1 MKGLIAWF
9 VKNPVAANLLMVAMF
24 ISGIFGYASLEREF
38 LPGTTINGMT
48 VSVTWNGA
56 SPRDVNEQIVTR
68 VEEAVDGL
76 DGIDYIE
83 ANAREGGAEISIR
96 TKLGIDYEKML
107 DQVKSRVDGIQNL
120 PPDSFRPQVFR
131 WDARVDVMY
140 LALYGQVDRLT
151 LQRAGNDLRLKLTQL
166 PGLQLTDQVS
176 KVPEQVTIEV
186 SEDALRRY
194 NLTFSQVSQAI
205 SGSSVNLSA
214 GTVETTGGNLQ
225 LRARNLADSKSEFD
239 EIIIRQTSD
248 GGIVTVGDVANVI
261 DGFDDDKFAATFRGQ
276 PAAIFQVLSPDTM
289 NITKSGEAIRKFET
303 EIQESLPSNLTFSI
317 WFDGSTVFDSRM
329 SLISSNAFWGL
340 VLVLIILMLF
350 LRPKVAIWVTIGIA
364 AAFAGALALSLFPF
378 LPFARITLNM
388 ISLFAFLLVIG
399 IVVDDAIVV
408 GESIHFHSENGIS
421 GERGAIAGA
430 NMVVKPVYFA
440 VITTIMMFVPMMLL
454 SGPIRTMFE
463 QISLVVIA
471 VLIFSLIEAFF
482 ILPAH
487 LRNLKPIDPSEVK
500 GIMKFQHALA
510 ESLNTFARTFFRP
523 LIASLIKFRYIT
535 FSVFFGLMC
544 MAIMLLQSGIAPSS
558 FLPEVEGD
566 MIQVEIRFPE
576 GTTFERREQV
586 RQQVD
591 AGVLRLN
598 AESEDLFGVKDDII
612 SHPGT
617 ITQGRG
623 VQGFL
628 GLIETSKRNN
638 TSTRDIADKLEE
650 FVGPVSDA
658 FRVDYG
664 FTEGNFGGGGGV
676 SYAAASTN
684 EDDLR
689 AAILDL
695 KEEVSTYNGVVGT
708 WDTLESSASEIRFNM
723 KPGAET
729 LGITLQEVTRQVRQ
743 AFFGQEVQ
751 RLPRNGEDV
760 RVMVR
765 YPLAARESI
774 DSLNDLRIRGANG
787 VEVPLYSVADVS
799 FAEGVSRIQ
808 RRDRKQVAYTG
819 ARVRG
824 NPQAISE
831 IKAQIDADFFPQ
843 WKLRHPN
850 VEQIII
856 GDDEVQSTFMREMM
870 VSGIAILFMMYGL
883 LAIAFKSYAQPLLI
897 MIAIPFA
904 FIGMIFGNLITDV
917 PFGVMSVFG
926 FFAASGVAVNDNLVL
941 IDYVNRLRDKGVG
954 AYQAML
960 DACVARFRPIL
971 LTSVTTFV
979 GITPILAETSTQSQ
993 FLKPMVVALAF
1004 VVLFDFFLT
1013 LMLVPA
1019 MYGMGVDISRFFKGL
1034 WSGVKQPPLGSNYD
1048 PDMILAL
1055 EGMDIEEDVLDDK
1068 NRVESFGI
1076 GDTPSP
1082 AE

>member
-24 ISGIFGYASLEREF
+24 ISGIFGYLNLEREF
-38 LPGTTINGMT
+38 LPGTTFNGMT
-48 VSVTWNGA
+48 VAVTWNGA

-83 ANAREGGAEISIR
+83 ANAREGGATINIR

-107 DQVKSRVDGIQNL
+107 DQVKNQVDGIQNL

-131 WDARVDVMY
+131 WDARVDMMY
-140 LALYGQVDRLT
+140 LALYGQVDRLE

-166 PGLQLTDQVS
+166 PGLQLTNQIS

-186 SEDALRRY
+186 SEAALRRY

-239 EIIIRQTSD
+239 KIIIRQTSD
-248 GGIVTVGDVANVI
+248 GGVVTVGDVANVI
-261 DGFDDDKFAATFRGQ
+261 DGFDDNKFAATFRGQ

-289 NITKSGEAIRKFET
+289 NITKSGEAIRKFEE
-303 EIQESLPSNLTFSI
+303 EIQDSLPSDLKFSI

-329 SLISSNAFWGL
+329 DLISGNALSGL

-364 AAFAGALALSLFPF
+364 AAFAGALAIAP
-378 LPFARITLNM
+378 AIGVTLNM

-454 SGPIRTMFE
+454 TGPIRSMFE

-487 LRNLKPIDPSEVK
+487 LRKLKPVNPSDVK
-500 GIMKFQHALA
+500 GILKFQHALA
-510 ESLNTFARTFFRP
+510 ESLNTFARKFFRP
-523 LIASLIKFRYIT
+523 LIATLIRVRYVT
-535 FSVFFGLMC
+535 CAVFFGLMC
-544 MAIMLLQSGIAPSS
+544 TAIMLLQSGIAPSS

-566 MIQVEIRFPE
+566 MIQVNIRFPE

-591 AGVLRLN
+591 DGINRIN
-598 AESEDLFGVKDDII
+598 EG
-612 SHPGT
+612 G
-617 ITQGRG
+617 G

-628 GLIETSKRNN
+628 GLIATAERNN
-638 TSTRDIADKLEE
+638 TATRDIADKLEE
-650 FVGPVSDA
+650 YVGPISDA

-676 SYAAASTN
+676 RYAVASSN

-708 WDTLESSASEIRFNM
+708 WDNLESSASEIQFNM

-824 NPQAISE
+824 NPQAIGE
-831 IKAQIDADFFPQ
+831 IKSQINEDFFPD

-850 VEQIII
+850 VAQVIV
-856 GDDEVQSTFMREMM
+856 GDDEVQTTFMKEMM
-870 VSGIAILFMMYGL
+870 ISGVAILFMMYGL

-941 IDYVNRLRDKGVG
+941 IDYVNRLRAKGVG

-979 GITPILAETSTQSQ
+979 GITPILFETSTQSQ

-1004 VVLFDFFLT
+1004 GVLFDFFLT

-1019 MYGMGVDISRFFKGL
+1019 MYGIGVDISRFFKGL
-1034 WSGVKQPPLGSNYD
+1034 WTGEKQALLGSQYD

-1055 EGMDIEEDVLDDK
+1055 EGMDIKDDK
-1068 NRVESFGI
+1068 DDAAEIFGI
-1076 GDTPSP
+1076 GGAPSP

>member
-1 MKGLIAWF
+1 MKGLITWF

-24 ISGIFGYASLEREF
+24 VGGIFGYMNLEREF

-48 VSVTWNGA
+48 VSVAWNGA

-83 ANAREGGAEISIR
+83 ANAREGGATINVR
-96 TKLGIDYEKML
+96 TKLGIDYDKLL
-107 DQVKSRVDGIQNL
+107 DEVKNRVDGIQNL

-131 WDARVDVMY
+131 WDARPDIMY
-140 LALYGQVDRLT
+140 LALYGQEDRLT
-151 LQRAGNDLRLKLTQL
+151 LQREANKLRLKITQL
-166 PGLQLTDQVS
+166 SGLQLTEQIS
-176 KVPEQVTIEV
+176 KLPEQVTIEV
-186 SEDALRRY
+186 SEEALRRF

-205 SGSSVNLSA
+205 SSSSINLSA
-214 GTVETTGGNLQ
+214 GNVETTGGNLQ
-225 LRARNLADSKSEFD
+225 LRTRNLADSKAEF
-239 EIIIRQTSD
+239 ENIIIRQSSD
-248 GGIVTVGDVANVI
+248 GGIVRVGDVANVI

-276 PAAIFQVLSPDTM
+276 PAAVFQVLSPDKM
-289 NITKSGEAIRKFET
+289 NITDAGEAIRKFEV
-303 EIQESLPSNLTFSI
+303 EIQDSLPANLDFAI
-317 WFDGSTVFDSRM
+317 WFDGSTMFDSRM
-329 SLISSNAFWGL
+329 SLISGNALSGMFL
-340 VLVLIILMLF
+340 VLLVLMLF
-350 LRPKVAIWVTIGIA
+350 LRPKVAFWVTIGIA
-364 AAFAGALALSLFPF
+364 AAFSGAIAIAPF
-378 LPFARITLNM
+378 IGVTLNM

-408 GESIHFHSENGIS
+408 GESVHFHVENGIY
-421 GERGAIAGA
+421 GERGAVSGA

-454 SGPIRTMFE
+454 SGPIRSMFE

-487 LRNLKPIDPSEVK
+487 LRHLKPVDPDKVT
-500 GIMKFQHALA
+500 GILKFQHRLA
-510 ESLNTFARTFFRP
+510 ESLNTFARKIFRP
-523 LIASLIKFRYIT
+523 LVAKLINFRYIT
-535 FSVFFGLMC
+535 VSVFFGLMC
-544 MAIMLLQSGIAPSS
+544 MAIMLLQSGIAPSA

-566 MIQVEIRFPE
+566 MIQVNIRFPE

-591 AGVLRLN
+591 DGIARLN
-598 AESEDLFGVKDDII
+598 ADSEKLFGVEEGII

-617 ITQGRG
+617 TTQSRG

-628 GLIETSKRNN
+628 GLIETDKRNN
-638 TSTRDIADKLEE
+638 ISTRDISDKLEE
-650 FVGPVSDA
+650 YVGPVSDA
-658 FRVDYG
+658 YRVDFG
-664 FTEGNFGGGGGV
+664 FTQGNFGGGGGLRFAV
-676 SYAAASTN
+676 ASDN

-695 KEEVSTYNGVVGT
+695 KEEVADYNGVVGT
-708 WDTLESSASEIRFNM
+708 WDTLESSASEIRFTM
-723 KPGAET
+723 KPGAES
-729 LGITLQEVTRQVRQ
+729 LGLTLQDVSRQVRQ

-774 DSLNDLRIRGANG
+774 DSLNDLRIRAANG
-787 VEVPLYSVADVS
+787 VEVPLYSIADVS

-824 NPQAISE
+824 NPQQLSE
-831 IKAQIDADFFPQ
+831 IKTQLDEEFLPQ
-843 WKLRHPN
+843 WALRHPN
-850 VEQIII
+850 VEKIEI
-856 GDDEVQSTFMREMM
+856 GEDEIQTTLKRELS
-870 VSGIAILFMMYGL
+870 VSMLAILFMMYGL

-904 FIGMIFGNLITDV
+904 FIGMIFGNLVTGV
-917 PFGVMSVFG
+917 PFGMMSVFG

-941 IDYVNRLRDKGVG
+941 IDYVNRLRAKGVG

-971 LTSVTTFV
+971 LTSVTTFI
-979 GITPILAETSTQSQ
+979 GITPILFETSSQSE

-1004 VVLFDFFLT
+1004 GVLFDFFLT

-1019 MYGMGVDISRFFKGL
+1019 MYGVGVDISRFFKGL
-1034 WSGVKQPPLGSNYD
+1034 WRGEKQQPLGSKYD

-1055 EGMDIEEDVLDDK
+1055 EGMDIVTKDEA
-1068 NRVESFGI
+1068 VEPFGT
-1076 GDTPSP
+1076 DEAPVP

>member
-1 MKGLIAWF
+1 MKNLIAWF

-24 ISGIFGYASLEREF
+24 VSGAFGYMSLEREF

-48 VSVTWNGA
+48 VSVVWNGA

-83 ANAREGGAEISIR
+83 ATASEGGASINIR

-107 DQVKSRVDGIQNL
+107 DQVKNRVDGIQNL
-120 PPDSFRPQVFR
+120 PPDAFRPQVFR
-131 WDARVDVMY
+131 WDAEVDIMY

-166 PGLQLTDQVS
+166 PGLQLTEQIS
-176 KVPEQVTIEV
+176 KVPEQVTIEI
-186 SEDALRRY
+186 SEDALLRY

-205 SGSSVNLSA
+205 SASSVNLSA

-225 LRARNLADSKSEFD
+225 LRARNLADSKAEF
-239 EIIIRQTSD
+239 EKIIIRQSSS
-248 GGIVTVGDVANVI
+248 GGIVRVGDVANVI
-261 DGFDDDKFAATFRGQ
+261 DGFDDDKFAAAFRGQ
-276 PAAIFQVLSPDTM
+276 PAAIFRVISPETS
-289 NITKSGEAIRKFET
+289 NITEAGEAIRAFEK
-303 EIQESLPSNLTFSI
+303 EIQASLPPDLTFSI
-317 WFDGSTVFDSRM
+317 WFDGSTMFDSRM
-329 SLISSNAFWGL
+329 TLISSNALSGMA
-340 VLVLIILMLF
+340 LVLIVLMLF
-350 LRPKVAIWVTIGIA
+350 LRPKVAIWVTLGIA
-364 AAFAGALALSLFPF
+364 AAFAGALAIAP
-378 LPFARITLNM
+378 AIGITLNM

-408 GESIHFHSENGIS
+408 GESVHFHVENGID
-421 GERGAIAGA
+421 GERGAVAGA
-430 NMVVKPVYFA
+430 GMVVKPVYFA

-454 SGPIRTMFE
+454 SGPIRSMFE

-487 LRNLKPIDPSEVK
+487 LRHLKPVDPEKVT
-500 GIMKFQHALA
+500 GILKFQHNLA
-510 ESLNTFARTFFRP
+510 ESLNTFARKIFRP
-523 LIASLIKFRYIT
+523 LVATLLHFRYIT
-535 FSVFFGLMC
+535 VSVFLGLMV
-544 MAIMLLQSGIAPSS
+544 MAVMLLGSGVAPSA

-566 MIQVEIRFPE
+566 MIQVNIRFPE

-591 AGVLRLN
+591 SGIDRLN
-598 AESEDLFGVKDDII
+598 ADSEKLFGTEEGII

-617 ITQGRG
+617 ITEGRG

-628 GLIETSKRNN
+628 GLLDSSKRNN
-638 TSTRDIADKLEE
+638 VSTREIADKLEE
-650 FVGPVSDA
+650 YVGPVSDA

-664 FTEGNFGGGGGV
+664 FTEGGFGGGGGLFFAV
-676 SYAAASTN
+676 ASDD
-684 EDDLR
+684 EDDLK
-689 AAILDL
+689 AAVLDL
-695 KEEVSTYNGVVGT
+695 KEEVSTFSGVVGT
-708 WDTLESSASEIRFNM
+708 WDNLESSASEIRFNM
-723 KPGAET
+723 KPGAES
-729 LGITLQEVTRQVRQ
+729 LGITLQDVTRQVRQ

-787 VEVPLYSVADVS
+787 VEVPLYSVAEVS
-799 FAEGVSRIQ
+799 FAEGVSRIR
-808 RRDRKQVAYTG
+808 RRDRKQVGYTG
-819 ARVRG
+819 GRVRG
-824 NPQAISE
+824 EPQVQGE
-831 IKAQIDADFFPQ
+831 VRAQLEEEFFPA

-850 VEQIII
+850 VEKVEV
-856 GDDEVQSTFMREMM
+856 GEDEIQTTLVRELSI
-870 VSGIAILFMMYGL
+870 SGIAILFMMYGL

-904 FIGMIFGNLITDV
+904 FIGMIFGNLITGV
-917 PFGVMSVFG
+917 PFGMMSVFG

-941 IDYVNRLRDKGVG
+941 IDYVNRLRAKGVG

-979 GITPILAETSTQSQ
+979 GIMPILFETSTQSE

-1004 VVLFDFFLT
+1004 GVLFDFFLT

-1019 MYGMGVDISRFFKGL
+1019 LYGVGVDISRFFKGL
-1034 WSGVKQPPLGSNYD
+1034 WTGEKQAPLGSQYD

-1055 EGMDIEEDVLDDK
+1055 EDMEIASDVDPMDTHNTGGNK
-1068 NRVESFGI
+1068 M
-1076 GDTPSP
+1076 PAP

>member
-1 MKGLIAWF
+1 MRGLIAWF

-24 ISGIFGYASLEREF
+24 VSGIFGYLNLEREF
-38 LPGTTINGMT
+38 LPGTTVNGMT
-48 VSVTWNGA
+48 VSVVWNGA

-83 ANAREGGAEISIR
+83 ATAREGGATVNVR
-96 TKLGIDYEKML
+96 TKLGIDYEKLL
-107 DQVKSRVDGIQNL
+107 DEVKNRVDGIQNL
-120 PPDSFRPQVFR
+120 PPDAFTPQVFR
-131 WDARVDVMY
+131 WDQRFDIMF
-140 LALYGQVDRLT
+140 LALYGQVDRLE
-151 LQRAGNDLRLKLTQL
+151 LQRAANDLRLKLTQL
-166 PGLQLTDQVS
+166 PGLQLTEQIS
-176 KVPEQVTIEV
+176 KVPEQVTIEI

-225 LRARNLADSKSEFD
+225 LRARNLADSKVEF
-239 EIIIRQTSD
+239 EQIIIRQAPN
-248 GGIVTVGDVANVI
+248 GGIVRVGDVANVI
-261 DGFDDDKFAATFRGQ
+261 DGFDNNKFAAAFRGQ
-276 PAAIFQVLSPDTM
+276 PAAIFQVKSPDTM
-289 NITKSGEAIRKFET
+289 NITEAGEAIRKFEE
-303 EIQESLPSNLTFSI
+303 EIKESLPSNLKFNI

-329 SLISSNAFWGL
+329 DLISGNALSGMA
-340 VLVLIILMLF
+340 LVLIILMLF

-364 AAFAGALALSLFPF
+364 AAFAGALAIAPSIG
-378 LPFARITLNM
+378 ITLNM

-408 GESIHFHSENGIS
+408 GESVHFHVENGVS

-454 SGPIRTMFE
+454 SGPIRSMFE

-487 LRNLKPIDPSEVK
+487 LRHLKEVDPKEVK
-500 GIMKFQHALA
+500 GIMKFQHNLA
-510 ESLNTFARTFFRP
+510 ESLNTFARKVFRP
-523 LIASLIKFRYIT
+523 LIATLLRFRYIT
-535 FSVFFGLMC
+535 VSVFTGLMIT
-544 MAIMLLQSGIAPSS
+544 AIMLLQSGIAPSA

-566 MIQVEIRFPE
+566 MIQVDIRFPE

-586 RQQVD
+586 RQQVED
-591 AGVLRLN
+591 GIARLN
-598 AESEDLFGVKDDII
+598 ADSKDLFGVGVDII

-617 ITQGRG
+617 ITEGRS

-628 GLIETSKRNN
+628 GLVETRERNN

-650 FVGPVSDA
+650 YVGPVSDA
-658 FRVDYG
+658 YRVNYG
-664 FTEGNFGGGGGV
+664 FTEGNFGGGGGLF
-676 SYAAASTN
+676 YAVASAN

-689 AAILDL
+689 AALLEL
-695 KEEVSTYNGVVGT
+695 KEEVSTYDGVVGT
-708 WDTLESSASEIRFNM
+708 WDNLESSASEIQFNM

-729 LGITLQEVTRQVRQ
+729 LGITLQDVTRQVRQ

-819 ARVRG
+819 GRIRG
-824 NPQAISE
+824 NPEAQSE
-831 IKAQIDADFFPQ
+831 IKKQLEENFFPQ
-843 WKLRHPN
+843 WELRHSN
-850 VEQIII
+850 VERVNV
-856 GDDEVQSTFMREMM
+856 GDDEVQQTFIREMM
-870 VSGIAILFMMYGL
+870 VSGVAILFMMYGL

-979 GITPILAETSTQSQ
+979 GITPILFETSTQSQ

-1004 VVLFDFFLT
+1004 GVLFDFFLT

-1019 MYGMGVDISRFFKGL
+1019 LYGIGVDISRVFKGL
-1034 WSGVKQPPLGSNYD
+1034 WAGVKQAPLGSSYD
-1048 PDMILAL
+1048 PDMVLAL
-1055 EGMDIEEDVLDDK
+1055 EGMDISDEVDEA
-1068 NRVESFGI
+1068 EPFG
-1076 GDTPSP
+1076 TQSALSP

>member
-1 MKGLIAWF
+1 MRGLIAWF

-24 ISGIFGYASLEREF
+24 VSGIFGFSQLEREF
-38 LPGTTINGMT
+38 IPGVTVNGMT
-48 VSVTWNGA
+48 VSVAWNGA

-83 ANAREGGAEISIR
+83 SDASEGSASINIR
-96 TKLGIDYEKML
+96 TKLGIDYDKVL
-107 DQVKSRVDGIQNL
+107 DEVKNRVDGIQNL
-120 PPDSFRPQVFR
+120 PPDAFEPQVFR
-131 WDARVDVMY
+131 WDVPNDIMY

-151 LQRAGNDLRLKLTQL
+151 LQRAGNALRLKITQI
-166 PGLQLTDQVS
+166 PGLQLTEQLT
-176 KVPEQVTIEV
+176 KVPEQVTIEI
-186 SEDALRRY
+186 SEEALRRF
-194 NLTFSQVSQAI
+194 NLTFSQVSEAI
-205 SGSSVNLSA
+205 SGTSVNLSA

-225 LRARNLADSKSEFD
+225 LRARNLANTQADFED
-239 EIIIRQTSD
+239 IIIRQTSD
-248 GGIVTVGDVANVI
+248 GGIIRIGDVANVI
-261 DGFDDDKFAATFRGQ
+261 DGFDDNKFAAAFRGQ
-276 PAAIFQVLSPDTM
+276 PAAIFQVNSPDNS
-289 NITKSGEAIRKFET
+289 NITEAGINIKKFE
-303 EIQESLPSNLTFSI
+303 EDIKESLPPGLSFSVWI
-317 WFDGSTVFDSRM
+317 DQSETFDSRM
-329 SLISSNAFWGL
+329 SLISSNAISGMI
-340 VLVLIILMLF
+340 LVLIVLMLF
-350 LRPKVAIWVTIGIA
+350 LRPKVAIWVTMGIA
-364 AAFAGALALSLFPF
+364 AAFAGALAIAP
-378 LPFARITLNM
+378 AIGITLNM

-408 GESIHFHSENGIS
+408 GESIHFHVENGID

-430 NMVVKPVYFA
+430 SMVVKPVYFA

-454 SGPIRTMFE
+454 TGPIRSLFE

-487 LRNLKPIDPSEVK
+487 LRHLKPVDPDKVR
-500 GIMKFQHALA
+500 GIMKFQHKLA
-510 ESLNTFARTFFRP
+510 ESLNTFARVFFRP
-523 LIASLIKFRYIT
+523 FIAKLLYYRYIT
-535 FSVFFGLMC
+535 LSVFVGLMA
-544 MAIMLLQSGIAPSS
+544 MAIMLLQSGIAPSA

-566 MIQVEIRFPE
+566 FISVDMRFPE

-586 RQQVD
+586 RQQLD
-591 AGVLRLN
+591 DGIARLN
-598 AESEDLFGVKDDII
+598 QDSETLFGVESGMIE
-612 SHPGT
+612 SPGT
-617 ITQGRG
+617 ITNTRN

-628 GLIETSKRNN
+628 GLLESKDRNN
-638 TSTRDIADKLEE
+638 ISTREIAEKLEE
-650 FVGPVSDA
+650 YVGPVSDA
-658 FRVDYG
+658 FRVTYG
-664 FTEGNFGGGGGV
+664 TTQGGFGGFDGIR
-676 SYAAASTN
+676 YAVASEN

-689 AAILDL
+689 IALLDL
-695 KEEVSTYNGVVGT
+695 KEEIGTYDGVVRT
-708 WDTLESSASEIRFNM
+708 FDNLESSASEIQFNM

-729 LGITLQEVTRQVRQ
+729 LGITLQDVTRQVRQ

-787 VEVPLYSVADVS
+787 LEVPLYSVAEVS
-799 FAEGVSRIQ
+799 FAEGVSRIR
-808 RRDRKQVAYTG
+808 RRDRKQVAFTG

-824 NPQAISE
+824 KAEVKGE
-831 IKAQIDADFFPQ
+831 IRKQIDEEFFPQ
-843 WKLRHPN
+843 WRLRHPN
-850 VEQIII
+850 VEKINID
-856 GDDEVQSTFMREMM
+856 DDEVQQTFVKEIT

-917 PFGVMSVFG
+917 PFGIMSLFG

-941 IDYVNRLRDKGVG
+941 IDYVNRLREKGVG

-971 LTSVTTFV
+971 LTSVTTFI
-979 GITPILAETSTQSQ
+979 GITPILFETSTQSE

-1004 VVLFDFFLT
+1004 GVLFDFFLT

-1019 MYGMGVDISRFFKGL
+1019 MYGIGVDISRFFKGL
-1034 WSGVKQPPLGSNYD
+1034 WTGVKQAPLGSQYD
-1048 PDMILAL
+1048 PDMVLAL
-1055 EGMDIEEDVLDDK
+1055 EGMDIDDG
-1068 NRVESFGI
+1068 VEPVKGFSG
-1076 GDTPSP
+1076 GPVPSP

>member
-1 MKGLIAWF
+1 MKGLITWF

-24 ISGIFGYASLEREF
+24 IGGFFGYMNLEREF
-38 LPGTTINGMT
+38 LPGTTINGMS
-48 VSVTWNGA
+48 VSVAWNGA

-83 ANAREGGAEISIR
+83 ANAGEGSATINIR
-96 TKLGIDYEKML
+96 TKLGIDYDKLL
-107 DQVKSRVDGIQNL
+107 DEVKNRVDGIQNL
-120 PPDSFRPQVFR
+120 PPDAFRPQVFR
-131 WDARVDVMY
+131 WDARPDIMY
-140 LALYGQVDRLT
+140 LALYGQEDRLT
-151 LQRAGNDLRLKLTQL
+151 LQREANKLRLKITQL
-166 PGLQLTDQVS
+166 SGLQLTEQIS

-186 SEDALRRY
+186 SEEALRRF

-205 SGSSVNLSA
+205 SGSSINLSA
-214 GTVETTGGNLQ
+214 GNVETTGGNLQ
-225 LRARNLADSKSEFD
+225 LRTRNLADSQAEF
-239 EIIIRQTSD
+239 EKIIVRQSSD
-248 GGIVTVGDVANVI
+248 GGIVRVGDVANVI

-276 PAAIFQVLSPDTM
+276 PAAIFQVLSPDKM
-289 NITKSGEAIRKFET
+289 NITEAGEAIRKFET
-303 EIQESLPSNLTFSI
+303 DIQESLPANLDFAI
-317 WFDGSTVFDSRM
+317 WFDGSTMFDSRM
-329 SLISSNAFWGL
+329 SLISGNALSGMLL
-340 VLVLIILMLF
+340 VLLVLMLF
-350 LRPKVAIWVTIGIA
+350 LRPKVALWVTVGIA
-364 AAFAGALALSLFPF
+364 AAFAGAIAIAPF
-378 LPFARITLNM
+378 IGVTLNM

-408 GESIHFHSENGIS
+408 GESVHFHVENGID
-421 GERGAIAGA
+421 GERGAVSGA

-454 SGPIRTMFE
+454 SGPIRSMFE

-487 LRNLKPIDPSEVK
+487 LRHLKPVDPDKVT
-500 GIMKFQHALA
+500 GILKFQHRLA
-510 ESLNTFARTFFRP
+510 ESLNTFARKVFRP
-523 LIASLIKFRYIT
+523 LVAKLIHFRYVT
-535 FSVFFGLMC
+535 VSVFFGLMC
-544 MAIMLLQSGIAPSS
+544 MAIMLLQSGIAPSA

-566 MIQVEIRFPE
+566 MIQVNIRFPE

-591 AGVLRLN
+591 DGVARLN
-598 AESEDLFGVKDDII
+598 ADSEKLFGVEEGII

-617 ITQGRG
+617 TTQSRG

-628 GLIETSKRNN
+628 GLIETDKRNN
-638 TSTRDIADKLEE
+638 VSTREVSDKLEE
-650 FVGPVSDA
+650 YVGPVSDA

-664 FTEGNFGGGGGV
+664 FTQGNFGGGGGLFFAV
-676 SYAAASTN
+676 ASNN

-689 AAILDL
+689 AAVLDL
-695 KEEVSTYNGVVGT
+695 KEEVADYNGVVGT
-708 WDTLESSASEIRFNM
+708 WDNLESSASEIRFTM
-723 KPGAET
+723 KPGAES
-729 LGITLQEVTRQVRQ
+729 LGITLQDVSRQVRQ

-774 DSLNDLRIRGANG
+774 DSLNDLRIRAANG

-819 ARVRG
+819 GRVRG
-824 NPQAISE
+824 NPQQISE
-831 IKAQIDADFFPQ
+831 IRSQLDEDFLPQ
-843 WKLRHPN
+843 WRLRHPN
-850 VEQIII
+850 VEKIEI
-856 GDDEVQSTFMREMM
+856 GEDEIQTTLRRELS
-870 VSGIAILFMMYGL
+870 VSMLAILFMMYGL

-904 FIGMIFGNLITDV
+904 FIGMIFGNLVTGV
-917 PFGVMSVFG
+917 PFGMMSVFG

-941 IDYVNRLRDKGVG
+941 IDYVNRLRAKGVG

-971 LTSVTTFV
+971 LTSVTTFI
-979 GITPILAETSTQSQ
+979 GITPILFETSAQSE

-1004 VVLFDFFLT
+1004 GVLFDFFLT

-1019 MYGMGVDISRFFKGL
+1019 MYGVGVDVSRFFRGL
-1034 WSGVKQPPLGSNYD
+1034 WRGERQEPLGSNYD

-1055 EGMDIEEDVLDDK
+1055 DGMEIEPKAEPVT
-1068 NRVESFGI
+1068 EFG
-1076 GDTPSP
+1076 TEAVPRP